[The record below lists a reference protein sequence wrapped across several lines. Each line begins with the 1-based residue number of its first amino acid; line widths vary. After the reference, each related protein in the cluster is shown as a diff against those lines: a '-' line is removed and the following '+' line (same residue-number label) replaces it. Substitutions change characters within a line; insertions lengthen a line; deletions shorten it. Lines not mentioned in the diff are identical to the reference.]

1 LRNSKALTL
10 IVPAITIAL
19 VITLFE
25 IIPMRN
31 MLSIPTKPEEE
42 HIAAVLGPGLSPMLM
57 ETTEQ
62 KAPTIINARNSGN
75 SKIKLVHQ
83 GFRIEEEI
91 VKLLAE
97 EANVRQISVG
107 SLVNTI
113 LKTHFKRKHLDQFGF
128 VPVSKDFLRKIF
140 GTMPQKE
147 AEEVGKSLGFSLVNE
162 YVSSFFPRLDSFTL
176 IQFLERWLGRFQSFH
191 HRVED
196 TPSPDIKRY
205 AFSVEHDI
213 NLNFSIALKIMLIGL
228 IEPII
233 KAIVIFGDPTSSTL
247 VFSFDT

>member
-1 LRNSKALTL
+1 LRNSRTLTL
-10 IVPAITIAL
+10 IAPAVTIAL
-19 VITLFE
+19 VLILFE
-25 IIPMRN
+25 IIPMKN
-31 MLSIPTKPEEE
+31 FMSIPTKPDEE
-42 HIAAVLGPGLSPMLM
+42 HITAVLASGLSPMLM
-57 ETTEQ
+57 EEVRRQ
-62 KAPTIINARNSGN
+62 KVPITSTSNSN

-83 GFRIEEEI
+83 GFRIEEE
-91 VKLLAE
+91 VVRLLAE
-97 EANVRQISVG
+97 EANVRHISVG

-113 LKTHFKRKHLDQFGF
+113 LKTHFSRKHLDQIGF
-128 VPVSKDFLRKIF
+128 IPVSKDFLRKIF
-140 GTMPQKE
+140 GAVSEKE

-162 YVSSFFPRLDSFTL
+162 YVSSFFPRLDNFTL

-196 TPSPDIKRY
+196 THNPDIKRH